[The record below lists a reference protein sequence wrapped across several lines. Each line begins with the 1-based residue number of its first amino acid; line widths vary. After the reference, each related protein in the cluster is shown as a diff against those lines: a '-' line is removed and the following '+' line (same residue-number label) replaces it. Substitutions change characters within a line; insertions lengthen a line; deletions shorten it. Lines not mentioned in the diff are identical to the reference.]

1 MEILS
6 LSCLALLVLTWY
18 FIKLRKADLAK
29 RTAELDERQAAL
41 DERQAALDEREA
53 KQDARQAK
61 LLAIKASNKEFCR
74 KEKANL
80 QETHD
85 RERAYYNEKRA
96 KLNERKANLDYYY
109 EQLVMKFNKMQ
120 AVVRAFK
127 KVLDTFTCG
136 ITQDVFQDPVMLTN
150 GQTYSRAAIDEWFRE
165 NETCPNT
172 RQNIWKRH
180 YPNYAM
186 KASIDAFKEAWPAIR
201 DFREAIQRPNKPP
214 AAEAGAAEAG
224 AAEPA
229 ADRQKQT
236 PLKKTGGSL
245 PDTA

>member
-41 DERQAALDEREA
+41 DERQAALDERQAALDEREA
-53 KQDARQAK
+53 KQDARLAR
-61 LLAIKASNKEFCR
+61 LLGIKASNKEFCR
-74 KEKANL
+74 TEKANIHERRDRL
-80 QETHD
+80 QAQYAKK
-85 RERAYYNEKRA
+85 RADLKYYNA
-96 KLNERKANLDYYY
+96 
-109 EQLVMKFNKMQ
+109 QLVMKFNKMQ
-120 AVVRAFK
+120 AVLRVFK

-150 GQTYSRAAIDEWFRE
+150 GQTYSRAAIDEWFRLH
-165 NETCPNT
+165 ETCPNT

-229 ADRQKQT
+229 ADRHKQT
-236 PLKKTGGSL
+236 PLKKTGGSF